1 MKLLLKTTSA
11 RKKLHTDVGSA
22 KKRETDCVNETGS
35 VNEISLTSNAQH
47 LQLRRDTKLC

>member
-11 RKKLHTDVGSA
+11 REKLHTDLRSA

-35 VNEISLTSNAQH
+35 VNETGN
-47 LQLRRDTKLC
+47 